1 MRFSAQQEANSR
13 ITRFILICNYVTRII
28 EPLAS
33 RCAKF
38 RFAPLPSVSMKARL
52 SSIAAAEDCTDDEIA
67 LLDDILDQAE
77 GDMRRAVTTLQS
89 VHALAA
95 GGEVVSR
102 DSLAEIAGLPPP
114 AVIDDLMQAL
124 QQSKSFGDM
133 QNAVQELCLE
143 GYAAKFLLLG
153 LLPKVAASTT
163 VSDRHK
169 AEIALR
175 MAQAEK
181 NMVEGADEFLQLMT
195 VCSLAFSCLR
205 QAGAASN

>member
-1 MRFSAQQEANSR
+1 MQEANSR

-38 RFAPLPSVSMKARL
+38 RFASLPAVSMKARL
-52 SSIAAAEDCTDDEIA
+52 QAIAAAEECSESEMD

-89 VHALAA
+89 VHSLAA
-95 GGEVVSR
+95 GGEVVTR

-114 AVIDDLMQAL
+114 AVVQDLLWKQAL
-124 QQSKSFGDM
+124 EQSKSFSDM
-133 QNAVQELCLE
+133 QHAVEELCLE

-153 LLPKVAASTT
+153 LLPQVSSST
-163 VSDRHK
+163 VLSERHK
-169 AEIALR
+169 AELALR